1 MLGYF
6 NRIPLVF
13 VLRTNHR
20 RAVVET
26 ARLEASAL
34 VGIREIGNLDP
45 GGSSDVVRSG
55 ENLDVLNF

>member
-1 MLGYF
+1 M
-6 NRIPLVF
+6 
-13 VLRTNHR
+13 
-20 RAVVET
+20 VET